1 MTKNKRRIIITISAR
16 PDYYYLDS
24 YRTDYE
30 YRDYIPTKKKKKAK
44 KLFVL
49 LAVEFEWRPILLRGG
64 PRQFLSEWVAASSRR
79 EWEVA
84 PPPTASCRL
93 CRHFPTTKRLLLP
106 NFPGGNFGPVIQR
119 SFFNWRQHQKR
130 RWAAKK
136 KKGNK
141 NWVVAADVSRTIKRV
156 ATFDI
161 VHLFVSEK
169 AIGRGPLEE
178 FRQVDHRRLDL
189 SPRSDDLQPQPPEE
203 IYLCAS
209 LIVVHH
215 CNGSAHSSVDLPFS
229 WKRKTKTMSATIY
242 MHEQANKFLW
252 AGVARDGGE
261 MQLSHRD
268 N

>member
-1 MTKNKRRIIITISAR
+1 MPKSCLFYLRWNSSGGLFCCEVDPVNFYRNEWQQVVGGSGRWRHHPPLRAAFADIFPRRNAFSCQTFQVEISAR
-16 PDYYYLDS
+16 WFND
-24 YRTDYE
+24 R
-30 YRDYIPTKKKKKAK
+30 
-44 KLFVL
+44 
-49 LAVEFEWRPILLRGG
+49 
-64 PRQFLSEWVAASSRR
+64 FLIGDNIKREDELQRR
-79 EWEVA
+79 
-84 PPPTASCRL
+84 
-93 CRHFPTTKRLLLP
+93 
-106 NFPGGNFGPVIQR
+106 
-119 SFFNWRQHQKR
+119 
-130 RWAAKK
+130 